1 MKSVFLLLALLA
13 VPASAQD
20 LVLPNISVVPQD
32 KSYLTQDVRNTRII
46 YTQDNKEHAQY
57 AAGFET
63 LLQPLYEK
71 TFGYQMDT
79 QLSVGLMSSHNQIA
93 NGFSTQFPS
102 NRQVNYMGGAQIP
115 DYFSSSSWL
124 DTLLLHETAHNF
136 QTNVKDNPI
145 SKGMYSVF
153 RNGGFLLPFFPA
165 TSPNIFESSFIL
177 EGNAVLNESWHG
189 RGGRLYSGRYRAMN
203 YIFAKAGYL
212 TKARLY
218 NQTMNFP
225 YGESHYVF
233 GSHYQYYLAK
243 TYGLDATNAYFKYR
257 SKNWYFPFMVNAPTR
272 HTFGVNFDTSF
283 AAWVNE
289 IEAESQS
296 IKLVEGEIL
305 ARSKF
310 YSDMNTQDGKVLFLA
325 MEKGVRAPELFQY
338 HKQQKTLSY
347 DSRTLALGRVFLVD
361 NEYYTISGRHT
372 SPWRIRQGLFDES
385 AMIKNGT
392 EGKIIQGFLSDGR
405 AVYFDSKTS
414 FVSPQLYVDGEFYA
428 QVHSSVL
435 VHDDHLY
442 YFVQKGD
449 QRTLYRDK
457 VPLYSLKGFYSI
469 VADVDENGSVY
480 FIANSKMGSSLYK
493 INNGQVTRVLDADNI
508 VAAKL
513 ADEGRIIVQAI
524 SADDYYYA
532 MSEMETINES
542 PYVVRYLWDDE
553 NNPSHGLTNT
563 FDEIPAVSFDDPEEY
578 GFFNNADYTMGSFIA
593 GKNTNGDST
602 YDLSIVF
609 SDPLAYHSLAFKAQ
623 KDADQSTLL
632 GGRYSNNQYFLLF
645 GIDAFYVAKNGLEEY
660 AHLIETRDYGVAADL
675 KLPFLRTGYWAGQ
688 LKANYYQD
696 YIDIDREPLSVS
708 MNISRAQAFGNS
720 FYYNSL
726 AYLDVFNTQ
735 DRSDTINGASFRLST
750 DLPAEFY
757 IGVSGKYSQS
767 DHGASA
773 RERRGVELENSIS
786 LVGNDPS
793 GFLIPSLVDDVY
805 AKEVTFGE
813 VNVSKVFNLSAYFFT
828 FPLSLQ
834 RESIS
839 LAYRHYDIQG
849 VSGLGV
855 NDGVKINQA
864 AVKLS
869 FDTTLMNNYVVRFA
883 IEATHNDDDTI
894 TDSDLLSFGIE
905 VPL

>member
-1 MKSVFLLLALLA
+1 MKKGILWLSLLATTA
-13 VPASAQD
+13 WGED
-20 LVLPNISVVPQD
+20 LVFPNISVVPQD
-32 KSYLTQDVRNTRII
+32 KPYFTQDVGDTRII
-46 YTQDNKEHAQY
+46 YTQDNQEHAEY

-63 LLQPLYEK
+63 ILQPLYEK

-79 QLSVGLMSSHNQIA
+79 PLSVGLMSSHNQIA
-93 NGFSTQFPS
+93 NGFSTQFPT

-124 DTLLLHETAHNF
+124 DTLLLHETAHNY

-203 YIFAKAGYL
+203 HVFAKAGYL
-212 TKARLY
+212 TKERLY

-272 HTFGVNFDTSF
+272 QAFGVNFDTSF

-289 IEAESQS
+289 IQAESQS
-296 IKLVEGEIL
+296 IKLVEGQVL

-325 MEKGVRAPELFQY
+325 MDKGVRAPELFQY
-338 HKQQKTLSY
+338 QKQQKTLSH
-347 DSRTLALGRVFLVD
+347 DTRTLALGRVFLVD
-361 NEYYTISGRHT
+361 DEYYTINGRHT
-372 SPWRIRQGLFDES
+372 SPWRITQGLFDES
-385 AMIKNGT
+385 AIIKSGT
-392 EGKIIQGFLSDGR
+392 QGKIIQGYLSDGR
-405 AVYFDSKTS
+405 AVYFDSAKS
-414 FVSPQLYVDGEFYA
+414 FVSPQLYVGDEFYGS
-428 QVHSSVL
+428 VHSSVL
-435 VHDDHLY
+435 VHNDHLY
-442 YFVQKGD
+442 YFLQDGNE
-449 QRTLYRDK
+449 RILYRDK
-457 VPLYSLKGFYSI
+457 QPLYSLKGFYSI
-469 VADVDENGSVY
+469 VADVDNTGAVY

-493 INNGQVTRVLDADNI
+493 VDRGSVSRVLDADNV

-513 ADEGRIIVQAI
+513 AGDNQVIVEAI
-524 SADDYYYA
+524 SPDDYYYA
-532 MSEMETINES
+532 LTDLSALDES
-542 PYVVRYLWDDE
+542 PYVVQYMWD
-553 NNPSHGLTNT
+553 NPAHPLYSVTKTFDDVQSYT
-563 FDEIPAVSFDDPEEY
+563 FDEPEEY
-578 GFFNNADYTMGSFIA
+578 SFYNNVNYTSGNFFA
-593 GKNTNGDST
+593 GKNDNGDST
-602 YDLSIVF
+602 YNLFATF
-609 SDPLAYHSLAFKAQ
+609 SDPLAYHTLTFKAQ
-623 KDADQSTLL
+623 KDADQSTLV

-645 GIDAFYVAKNGLEEY
+645 GLDAFYVADNGLEEFS
-660 AHLIETRDYGVAADL
+660 HLIETRDYGVAADL
-675 KLPFLRTGYWAGQ
+675 KLPFLKTGYWSGQFQAG
-688 LKANYYQD
+688 YYQD
-696 YIDIDREPLSVS
+696 YINIDREPLSVS

-735 DRSDTINGASFRLST
+735 DRSDKINGASFRLST

-757 IGVSGKYSQS
+757 LGASGKYSQS
-767 DHGASA
+767 NHEASA
-773 RERRGVELENSIS
+773 QERRGVELEKSIS
-786 LVGNDPS
+786 FVGNDPS
-793 GFLIPSLVDDVY
+793 GFLIPSLVNDVY

-834 RESIS
+834 RESVS

-849 VSGLGV
+849 VSGLGA

-894 TDSDLLSFGIE
+894 TDSDLLSFRIE